1 MSSKIL
7 VKVEVLIEKLN
18 VLYEDIAKR
27 GGDFTDV
34 DRELLISYSRE
45 LYEISQRLKISGD
58 KILRDNSF
66 KFFENDPTKEIKDT
80 PPAQTPALEIPD
92 IPIGAPVKKS
102 LSELYHSES
111 LSINE
116 KFKTPVKV
124 LSDSANE
131 TPIKNLK
138 TYISLN
144 KRFIFIS
151 RLFNDNSSEFDRA
164 IDVCNS
170 APDAEAAFKYLNDN
184 FTQKYNWSKEVE
196 LVNDLCHFV
205 HRRFI

>member
-1 MSSKIL
+1 MGNKTL

-18 VLYEDIAKR
+18 VLYEDITKR
-27 GGDFTDV
+27 GGELTDI

-45 LYEISQRLKISGD
+45 LYEITQRLKVSVEKVPLPG
-58 KILRDNSF
+58 F
-66 KFFENDPTKEIKDT
+66 QFFDEDPTKDLKNIPT
-80 PPAQTPALEIPD
+80 APSPAGERNENVSSGQ
-92 IPIGAPVKKS
+92 VKKS
-102 LSELYHSES
+102 LSELYHSET

-116 KFKTPVKV
+116 KFKSPAKV
-124 LSDSANE
+124 LSDGANE

-138 TYISLN
+138 TYINLN

-151 RLFNDNSSEFDRA
+151 RLFNDNASEYDYA

-170 APDAEAAFKYLNDN
+170 APNEETAFKYLNDN
-184 FTQKYNWSKEVE
+184 FTQKYNWKNEVD

-205 HRRFI
+205 HRRFL